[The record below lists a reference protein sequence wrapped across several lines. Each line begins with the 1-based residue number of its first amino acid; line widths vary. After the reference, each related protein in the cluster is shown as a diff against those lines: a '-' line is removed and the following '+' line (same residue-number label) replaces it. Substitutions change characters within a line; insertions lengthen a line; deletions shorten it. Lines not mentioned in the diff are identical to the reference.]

1 MKEGGWGHKTG
12 IKIDIN
18 HPINLLGRDLRFL
31 TYFITLKD
39 DPMTNKIV
47 ERITSSFESQRMMKT
62 LGATIHKVEKGNVII
77 EAPILPST
85 LQQQGYGHAGLT
97 FSIGDSAAGYS
108 SLTLLPEDQEVMTS
122 EIKINLLAPADGEL
136 LRAEGKVVK
145 LGKRLVVVT
154 SEIHALKDGQSKLIA
169 IMQGTMIPVTVNPYH

>member
-1 MKEGGWGHKTG
+1 MV
-12 IKIDIN
+12 D
-18 HPINLLGRDLRFL
+18 
-31 TYFITLKD
+31 
-39 DPMTNKIV
+39 
-47 ERITSSFESQRMMKT
+47 RITRSFESQSMMRT
-62 LGATIHKVEKGNVII
+62 LGARIHKIEKGKVII

-108 SLTLLPEDQEVMTS
+108 ALTLLPEGQEVMTA

-145 LGKRLVVVT
+145 SGKRLVVVT
-154 SEIHALKDGQSKLIA
+154 SEINALKDGQTKLIA
-169 IMQGTMIPVTVNPYH
+169 IIQATMVPVPLKP

>member
-1 MKEGGWGHKTG
+1 MV
-12 IKIDIN
+12 D
-18 HPINLLGRDLRFL
+18 
-31 TYFITLKD
+31 
-39 DPMTNKIV
+39 
-47 ERITSSFESQRMMKT
+47 RITRSFESQSMMKT
-62 LGATIHKVEKGNVII
+62 LGARIHKIEKGKVII

-108 SLTLLPEDQEVMTS
+108 ALTLLPEGHEVMTA

-145 LGKRLVVVT
+145 SGKRLVVVT
-154 SEIHALKDGQSKLIA
+154 SEINALKDGKTKLIA
-169 IMQGTMIPVTVNPYH
+169 IIQATMVPVPLKP